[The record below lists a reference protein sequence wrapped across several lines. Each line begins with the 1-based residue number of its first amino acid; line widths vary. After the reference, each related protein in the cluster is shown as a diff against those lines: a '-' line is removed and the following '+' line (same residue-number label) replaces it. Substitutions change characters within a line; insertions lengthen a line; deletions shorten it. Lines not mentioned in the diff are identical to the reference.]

1 MVITQQQTVSQIPK
15 KKELATNEVS
25 ATMCSNCGTTTT
37 PLWRRAPNG
46 DTICNACGLYL
57 KARNTLRPPSMK
69 RNLKKQQQKQEHQRL
84 QQQQQINS
92 YSATNAPAGTC
103 PGGGQCNGTGGSPSC
118 EGCPAFNQH
127 QVNRHALICANCRT
141 TTTPLWRRDEAGN
154 TICNACGL
162 YYKLHAVHRPVSMK
176 RSVIKRRKRIMV
188 SENEEMDQDDL
199 DELDS
204 SNDEDDEEKVKE
216 AEKKRKRIYNKKTTC
231 IQSSQSSVPAIE
243 DYIIPKRTPFALPVL
258 MASQSQT
265 QVSTPK
271 RFDPLFD
278 YRSNVQLPPIVNN
291 TNPYQD
297 LAEFDNAMTRLERL
311 RRRVP
316 QEQNKVLS
324 RLTNS
329 LQEIVSQAENILSN
343 S

>member
-1 MVITQQQTVSQIPK
+1 
-15 KKELATNEVS
+15 
-25 ATMCSNCGTTTT
+25 
-37 PLWRRAPNG
+37 
-46 DTICNACGLYL
+46 
-57 KARNTLRPPSMK
+57 
-69 RNLKKQQQKQEHQRL
+69 
-84 QQQQQINS
+84 
-92 YSATNAPAGTC
+92 
-103 PGGGQCNGTGGSPSC
+103 
-118 EGCPAFNQH
+118 
-127 QVNRHALICANCRT
+127 
-141 TTTPLWRRDEAGN
+141 
-154 TICNACGL
+154 
-162 YYKLHAVHRPVSMK
+162 
-176 RSVIKRRKRIMV
+176 MV